1 MTRSEV
7 LFVGGRSGVGKS
19 TAAEALHDLL
29 VAGDVR
35 HVVIEGD
42 ALDLAHPAPHV
53 EHPEAHLAERN
64 LATLWSRY
72 RELGH
77 HRLIFTNTVAVLEQ
91 NALARAMGDD
101 PVVTAVLLRAGDE
114 ATADRLRRRSGG
126 RLPEAQMAHSAR
138 TAGRLDTAA
147 RDDVTR
153 VDTDDLTPED
163 VARRLAVLT
172 GWLLPQQGVDDA
184 DPSTADG

>member
-1 MTRSEV
+1 VPRSEV
-7 LFVGGRSGVGKS
+7 LFLGGRSGVGKS

-29 VAGDVR
+29 VAADVR

-53 EHPEAHLAERN
+53 EHPHSHLAERN
-64 LATLWSRY
+64 LATMWSRY

-77 HRLIFTNTVAVLEQ
+77 HRLVFTNTVAVLEQ
-91 NALARAMGDD
+91 DALANAMGDE
-101 PVVTAVLLRAGDE
+101 PAVTAVLLRASDA

-126 RLPEAQMAHSAR
+126 HLPEAQLAHSAR
-138 TAGRLDTAA
+138 TAWKLDTAV
-147 RDDVTR
+147 RDEVAR

-163 VARRLAVLT
+163 VARRLASLT
-172 GWLLPQQGVDDA
+172 GWLIPRSVVDGST
-184 DPSTADG
+184 PSTDRP